1 MGDRDYGDRDSR
13 ERRFSRGGHRGS
25 LRESSRCHTPGC
37 IKYHDF
43 FQWNGK
49 YYCLE
54 CYETLRQHAADVA
67 TGALEAAAEA

>member
-1 MGDRDYGDRDSR
+1 MSERDQRGARGENEGRYG
-13 ERRFSRGGHRGS
+13 RGGRSGGM
-25 LRESSRCHTPGC
+25 RESSRCHTPGC

-54 CYETLRQHAADVA
+54 CYETLRQHAATMSGSVLSS
-67 TGALEAAAEA
+67 GE